1 MDEKIVEQ
9 LKLLHKHLQYL
20 DVLSRKS
27 KDEFLKDVIM
37 QGACERYLQ
46 LAIESSLN
54 IGSRIIA
61 LEAGRSNISAPESYA
76 DIFLKL
82 GELGILSQ
90 EFALNLMAMARI
102 RNRLVHAYWDI
113 DPEIIYGILRENRRE
128 IHEFK
133 DKIIEYLKREN

>member
-1 MDEKIVEQ
+1 MDERIVEQ
-9 LKLLHKHLQYL
+9 LKLLDKYLQYL
-20 DVLSRKS
+20 DTLSQKS
-27 KDEFLKDVIM
+27 KDEFLKNVIV

-61 LEAGRSNISAPESYA
+61 LEASKANISAPESYA

-90 EFALNLMAMARI
+90 EFALNLMAMARF
-102 RNRLVHAYWDI
+102 RNRLVHAYWEVH
-113 DPEIIYGILRENRRE
+113 PERIYNILQENRRE

-133 DKIIEYLKREN
+133 DKIIEYLQKA

>member
-1 MDEKIVEQ
+1 MDERIVEQ
-9 LKLLHKHLQYL
+9 LKLLDKYLQYL
-20 DVLSRKS
+20 DTLSQKS
-27 KDEFLKDVIM
+27 KEEFFKDVIV

-61 LEAGRSNISAPESYA
+61 LEASKTNISAPESYA

-82 GELGILSQ
+82 GELGVLSQ
-90 EFALNLMAMARI
+90 EVVINLMAMARF
-102 RNRLVHAYWDI
+102 RNRLVHIYWEI
-113 DPEIIYGILRENRRE
+113 EPERIYKILQENRRE

-133 DKIIEYLKREN
+133 DKIIEYLQKI